1 MSIIKPMRAENA
13 VLSKIPRWPVWAEPK
28 IDGVRGLNPDGT
40 LYARTLKRHGNRFT
54 TDMFSKEY
62 FTGLD
67 GELAAQHQYHPDLC
81 RLTTS
86 AVSTFDG
93 SPYTVWHLFDLVR
106 KDTVTLPYSERYRL
120 LRTKIEA
127 LQSACLPG
135 SERLMLVPYTVCN
148 NLEELEAAHLKNMLA
163 GYEGTCYYDP
173 TATHK
178 EGKSSPRHGGVLRI
192 KDFVDCEVI
201 VTAIEEGNH
210 NGNPAQTNELGRTFR
225 SSHQCLQI
233 PNGMVGNMTCYSL
246 TDVFDLHDKKKLLV
260 AKDQVFTIAPGK
272 MTNEEAAHFYAYPE
286 HIIGRPSK
294 VKFFPKGMKDAPR
307 FPQWQ
312 CLRAPE
318 DM

>member
-28 IDGVRGLNPDGT
+28 IDGVRGYNPDGT
-40 LYARTLKRHGNRFT
+40 LYARTLKRHANQAT
-54 TDMFSKEY
+54 TFFFSRPEY
-62 FTGLD
+62 AGLD
-67 GELAAQHQYHPDLC
+67 GELAASHEIDPALC
-81 RLTTS
+81 RKTTS
-86 AVSTFDG
+86 ALTTQEG
-93 SPYTVWHLFDLVR
+93 SPYITWHLFDY
-106 KDTVTLPYSERYRL
+106 VTAETINLPYSQRKRL
-120 LRTKIEA
+120 LTHKYTDLCDAGIAGHLA
-127 LQSACLPG
+127 LVAH
-135 SERLMLVPYTVCN
+135 TICN
-148 NLEELEAAHLKNMLA
+148 NEKELMEAHTRNMLL

-173 TATHK
+173 TVAHK

-210 NGNPAQTNELGRTFR
+210 NGNPAQINELGRTFR
-225 SSHQCLQI
+225 SSHQENQI

-246 TDVFDLHDKKKLLV
+246 ADVFDLHDKKKLLV
-260 AKDQVFTIAPGK
+260 AKDQVFTISPGK
-272 MTNEEAAHFYAYPE
+272 MTEAEARDFFINQDKILH
-286 HIIGRPSK
+286 RPSK